1 MSPDLALQK
10 ALLARLAA
18 SADVTALVAAA
29 DMVDGQALPQR
40 FPSILFGEGQVLREV
55 LSFTGN
61 HRRIFATLHVWTKSM
76 PAARAVAGAITAVV
90 EHQPLGLEGG
100 HRAVSTVV
108 REARFLRDPDGETAH
123 GIVTV
128 DCLAEVAP

>member
-10 ALLARLAA
+10 ALLARLAT

-40 FPSILFGEGQVLREV
+40 FPSLLFGEGQVLREV

-76 PAARAVAGAITAVV
+76 PAARAIAGAITAAV
-90 EHQPLGLEGG
+90 EHQPLFLADG

-108 REARFLRDPDGETAH
+108 REARFLRDPEGDTAH
-123 GIVTV
+123 GVVTV
-128 DCLAEVAP
+128 DCLVEVAP

>member
-18 SADVTALVAAA
+18 TPDVTALVPSSA
-29 DMVDGQALPQR
+29 MVDGHGLPQR
-40 FPSILFGEGQVLREV
+40 FPSIVVGEGQVVREP
-55 LSFTGN
+55 LALTGD
-61 HRRIFATLHVWTKSM
+61 HRRIYATLHVWTKSM
-76 PAARAVAGAITAVV
+76 PAARAIAGAVTAAV
-90 EHQPLGLEGG
+90 EHLPIQLESG
-100 HRAVSTVV
+100 HRAISTVV
-108 REARFLRDPDGETAH
+108 RDARFLRDPDGETAH